1 MDVVKGPDKYK
12 CIKLRFNKI
21 INNTNTYNNKNI
33 LETISNAVIRT
44 NKIAI
49 KSYMLLRL
57 WVLKKYESN
66 TDIPKITKDIIRMS
80 FNAVMIS
87 KGKKPKGDN
96 ALLLTELQDL
106 YKSDINSTFEDG
118 TKLSTILNYY
128 STTILTSIENN
139 IKNNFINYINKYT
152 KSFFFLKYEKEI
164 TCKEFKK
171 QLIKDINILKKDLYE
186 NTTKCDNKY
195 KEWLIENRNKIVP
208 VFKGNNIYKLLND
221 NPQDFIKHMIYV
233 NKEIAKLGKKQY
245 QFFPLQNNTV
255 LKHVQIDTGALIELF
270 ATKVSEIKKDI
281 DIAKAI
287 IWTGIFNINQ
297 TIKNYVF
304 DYTIITDG
312 FSTALRFLHK
322 DKVEEEKLK
331 HKKKKEGRKKRNDRL
346 RELSKEDK
354 IKEEALIKKESIE
367 LKNSIKLQKELT
379 QKNNKDK
386 KEQEKKEKE
395 KEKQEKEK
403 QKQAS
408 DKEKESSKDNTLL
421 ANNVPLLGNT
431 NKPIF
436 KYEFPYIDDVSK
448 EDLKGKHIFIDP
460 GKRSLLTM
468 VDDNNKYLN
477 YTNGEYL
484 NRTKRL
490 IYAKKIENYKTVM
503 GITIIERELV
513 DFNSKSCI
521 VEDFIK
527 YIKKKLEVNN
537 KILDKYNDI
546 KFRKYK
552 WYSYINKKRTEDN
565 LLNTIENTY
574 SKDHIIII
582 GDWSIGKQMANFIS
596 TPNLTLK
603 RKLRERFTVY
613 NIDEFRTSCIN
624 YKTEEK
630 GDNLW
635 LPGTNGKQYKK
646 HSILTYKME
655 NKRLGCINRDKN
667 GCQNIKKLF
676 TSYMTSGTIPEVYRR
691 DYILN

>member
-66 TDIPKITKDIIRMS
+66 TDIPKITKDVIRMS

-96 ALLLTELQDL
+96 ALLLTELQNL
-106 YKSDINSTFEDG
+106 YKSDINSTFENG
-118 TKLSTILNYY
+118 IKLSTILNYY

-139 IKNNFINYINKYT
+139 IKNNFINYINRYI
-152 KSFFFLKYEKEI
+152 KSFFFVKYEKEI

-171 QLIKDINILKKDLYE
+171 QLIKDINVIKKDLHE
-186 NTTKCDNKY
+186 NTIKCDNKY

-221 NPQDFIKHMIYV
+221 NPQDFIKHMIYI

-346 RELSKEDK
+346 RGLGKEDK
-354 IKEEALIKKESIE
+354 LKEEELIKKESIE

-379 QKNNKDK
+379 YKINKDK
-386 KEQEKKEKE
+386 KEQEKKEK
-395 KEKQEKEK
+395 QEK
-403 QKQAS
+403 AS
-408 DKEKESSKDNTLL
+408 DKEKESSKDNT
-421 ANNVPLLGNT
+421 NE
-431 NKPIF
+431 PIF

-477 YTNGEYL
+477 YTNSEYL

-513 DFNSKSCI
+513 NFNSKSCI

-537 KILDKYNDI
+537 KILDRYNDI

-624 YKTEEK
+624 YKTEKK

-635 LPGTNGKQYKK
+635 LPSTNGKQYKK

-676 TSYMTSGTIPEVYRR
+676 ISYMTSGTIPKVYRR

>member
-1 MDVVKGPDKYK
+1 MDIVKGPDKYK
-12 CIKLRFNKI
+12 CIKLRFYKI
-21 INNTNTYNNKNI
+21 LNNTNTYNNKNI
-33 LETISNAVIRT
+33 LETISDAVIRT

-57 WVLKKYESN
+57 WILKKYESN
-66 TDIPKITKDIIRMS
+66 TDIPKITKDVIRMS
-80 FNAVMIS
+80 FNAVMIRN
-87 KGKKPKGDN
+87 GKQPIGNN

-106 YKSDINSTFEDG
+106 YKLDINSTFENG

-139 IKNNFINYINKYT
+139 IKNNFINYINRYI
-152 KSFFFLKYEKEI
+152 KSFFFVKYEKEI

-171 QLIKDINILKKDLYE
+171 QLLKDINVIKKDLNE
-186 NTTKCDNKY
+186 NTTNCDDKY
-195 KEWLIENRNKIVP
+195 KDWLLENRHKILP
-208 VFKGNNIYKLLND
+208 IFEGNNIYKLLND
-221 NPQDFIKHMIYV
+221 NPQDFIKHMIYM
-233 NKEIAKLGKKQY
+233 NKEIAKLKKKQY

-270 ATKVSEIKKDI
+270 ETKVSEIKKNI

-322 DKVEEEKLK
+322 NKVEGEKLK

-346 RELSKEDK
+346 RGLSKEDK
-354 IKEEALIKKESIE
+354 LKEEELIKKESIE

-386 KEQEKKEKE
+386 KEQEKKEK
-395 KEKQEKEK
+395 KEKKDK
-403 QKQAS
+403 AS
-408 DKEKESSKDNTLL
+408 DKEKESSKD
-421 ANNVPLLGNT
+421 NT

-624 YKTEEK
+624 YKTEKK
-630 GDNLW
+630 GNNLW
-635 LPGTNGKQYKK
+635 LPGTNGEQYKK
-646 HSILTYKME
+646 HSILTYKMD
-655 NKRLGCINRDKN
+655 NNRLGCINRDKN